1 MSGDPI
7 LMLPPLTAEQS
18 AHSARVLA
26 ALRAAIEAHDGW
38 LAFDDYLR
46 TVLYQPGLGYYS
58 AGSVKIGS
66 GGDFVT
72 APELSPLFAQCVAV
86 HCASVLQAV
95 GDGQILELGGG
106 TGRLAHDL
114 LRRLASLNRMPGRYR
129 ILEVSA
135 ELRDRQQALLQQLP
149 PGIHRCVEWLESLPD
164 QPFPGIVL
172 ANEVADALPFKRF
185 VVRDDRMLERG
196 VALGSDGSLI
206 DSDRDADAALRAELA
221 RLAPGGWPAPYLSEV
236 CPLLNP
242 WIASLARTLSRGELL
257 LFDYGLPRHEYYH
270 AQRSHGTLRC
280 HFRHRAHDQ
289 PLLHPGVQDITAW
302 VDFTRIAEA
311 AEDANLEVAGF
322 CTQTAFL
329 LETGIETQVAQ
340 VEDTVTRARLA
351 SQARVL
357 LLPGEMGENVKVIC
371 LTRGLDSRPVGFALQ
386 DLRRSL

>member
-7 LMLPPLTAEQS
+7 SMLPPLTAEQS
-18 AHSARVLA
+18 AHSDRVLA

-46 TVLYQPGLGYYS
+46 TALYQPGLGYYS

-66 GGDFVT
+66 DGDFVT

-86 HCASVLQAV
+86 HCASVLQAL

-106 TGRLAHDL
+106 TGRFAHDL
-114 LRRLASLNRMPGRYR
+114 LLQLASLNRMPRHYG

-135 ELRDRQQALLQQLP
+135 ELRDRQRRMLQQLP
-149 PGIHRCVEWLESLPD
+149 SGIRGCVEWLESLPD
-164 QPFPGIVL
+164 QPFRGIVL

-196 VALGSDGSLI
+196 VALGKDGSLT

-221 RLAPGGWPAPYLSEV
+221 RLAPEGWPAHYRSEV

-242 WIASLARTLSRGELL
+242 WIASLARTLSGGELL

-311 AEDANLEVAGF
+311 AVDANLEVAGF

-329 LETGIETQVAQ
+329 LETGIEAQVAQ
-340 VEDTVTRARLA
+340 AQDNVTRARLA

-371 LTRGLDSRPVGFALQ
+371 LTRGLESRPVGFALQ